1 MNPPSG
7 SRNGNLTPIR
17 AFEPTPLR
25 SQPTEDQA
33 APGRNPT
40 NLDARLRMAEQRLR
54 LVIAALNAASI
65 NTVCNE
71 DGTIT
76 TTLTIPNLPSV

>member
-1 MNPPSG
+1 MRS
-7 SRNGNLTPIR
+7 
-17 AFEPTPLR
+17 FEPSALR
-25 SQPTEDQA
+25 TQPPQTEDQA

-65 NTVCNE
+65 NAACNE

-76 TTLTIPNLPSV
+76 VTLTIPNLPSV